1 MSDIAHRSPVSSPA
15 APSPRPHRYSGTAA
29 ARPWAHAALAAFCA
43 LALGGC
49 SISYK
54 LESMFGEKDD
64 PKPVTTGTVQPAK
77 ADGGSAVQDA
87 AAGAA
92 AQERDLAYAKAAVSE
107 LFARGG
113 SDSSLPWENPQTGAR
128 GTVTPVAAA
137 YSHEGFMCR
146 DFRASYLRD
155 GSEAWLQGEACR
167 VHHGKWDVKS
177 MRPLQPS

>member
-1 MSDIAHRSPVSSPA
+1 M
-15 APSPRPHRYSGTAA
+15 
-29 ARPWAHAALAAFCA
+29 LAAFCA
-43 LALGGC
+43 LSLGGC

-54 LESMFGEKDD
+54 LESMFGEKED

-77 ADGGSAVQDA
+77 ATGSATA
-87 AAGAA
+87 PS
-92 AQERDLAYAKAAVSE
+92 ERDLAYAKATVSE
-107 LFARGG
+107 LMARGG
-113 SDSSLPWENPQTGAR
+113 ADTSLPWENPQTGAR

-146 DFRASYLRD
+146 DFRASYLRE

-167 VHHGKWDVKS
+167 VHQGKWEVKS